1 MVEFI
6 RIQYRLGRLTAEQVC
21 FMAPKWI
28 TADQAEEIIHP
39 RLTNEGA
46 ALTQALFD
54 HYKALVEL
62 RRAGRYA
69 EAVELMRGA
78 VEAESNGLCD
88 DDE

>member
-1 MVEFI
+1 M
-6 RIQYRLGRLTAEQVC
+6 
-21 FMAPKWI
+21 
-28 TADQAEEIIHP
+28 P
-39 RLTNEGA
+39 RLTREGA

-62 RRAGRYA
+62 HRAGRYA